1 MLTLKEN
8 QTIRQMVILKI
19 KKNFKKKKKKEKEE
33 DQGCGIGDWLGEDK
47 SKC

>member
-8 QTIRQMVILKI
+8 QTIRQMVILKR
-19 KKNFKKKKKKEKEE
+19 KKFKKKKKD

>member
-1 MLTLKEN
+1 MLTLKDN
-8 QTIRQMVILKI
+8 KTIIQMVIIKR
-19 KKNFKKKKKKEKEE
+19 KKNFKKKKKKKKEE